1 MVRARNKG
9 IAATESACLLDL
21 IPNETQ
27 SNKMDNTVVVDGA
40 DGVGGEKLEVLKNML
55 TGLAIEV
62 RNTGKGGGLLSDGIG
77 AYYVQKEKVV
87 PRGFGSDDVGIS
99 TTASLDADLKYPKG
113 RCFIRPSGTE
123 DVIRVYA
130 EASTQEA
137 ADSLADSVAKIVDRF
152 LGFGSSEQ

>member
-1 MVRARNKG
+1 
-9 IAATESACLLDL
+9 
-21 IPNETQ
+21 
-27 SNKMDNTVVVDGA
+27 MDNTVVVDGA

-55 TGLAIEV
+55 SGLVIEV
-62 RNTGKGGGLLSDGIG
+62 HNTGKGGGLLNDGVG
-77 AYYVQKEKVV
+77 ADYVQKEKVV
-87 PRGFGSDDVGIS
+87 PRGFGSDDVGIRC
-99 TTASLDADLKYPKG
+99 ASLDGDVKYPRG

-137 ADSLADSVAKIVDRF
+137 ADSLADSVTKIVDRF